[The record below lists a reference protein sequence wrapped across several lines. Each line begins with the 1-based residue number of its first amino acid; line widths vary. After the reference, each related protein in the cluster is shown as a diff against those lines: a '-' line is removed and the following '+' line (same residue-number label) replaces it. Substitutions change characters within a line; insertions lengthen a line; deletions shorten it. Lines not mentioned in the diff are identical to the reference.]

1 MPHVLAA
8 TRPMPETRWQCL
20 DFCGRTPAAGDR
32 VGRGSRVPQH
42 GGSTPPNASGA
53 MAMPQDLWHRTRA
66 SVKSP
71 ISTMT
76 REIARPAQLRDLEL
90 SDLGPVC
97 RIMIAKVLTALWTVA
112 FQ

>member
-53 MAMPQDLWHRTRA
+53 MAMPQDLWHRTA
-66 SVKSP
+66 SS
-71 ISTMT
+71 
-76 REIARPAQLRDLEL
+76 
-90 SDLGPVC
+90 LGASL
-97 RIMIAKVLTALWTVA
+97 MILVLAILPW
-112 FQ
+112 FPSS

>member
-20 DFCGRTPAAGDR
+20 DFCGKTPAAGDR

-53 MAMPQDLWHRTRA
+53 MAMPQDLWHRTPR
-66 SVKSP
+66 K
-71 ISTMT
+71 IT
-76 REIARPAQLRDLEL
+76 RNLTLDLATFT
-90 SDLGPVC
+90 C
-97 RIMIAKVLTALWTVA
+97 VLC
-112 FQ
+112 Q